1 MAEYENPYQQ
11 YIVDKKDPWSEYHPT
26 PKKKAVKK
34 VISSAG
40 GRSRTQEELPYQ
52 YPVQASRPESASK
65 AEMWRK
71 VKQVW
76 DDCQAL
82 GWDEEDTAEALFGIV
97 EEMTRTTEG
106 K

>member
-1 MAEYENPYQQ
+1 MAEYQNPY
-11 YIVDKKDPWSEYHPT
+11 DKYVFNKLKGDEWSDYHVKPSKRKVVT
-26 PKKKAVKK
+26 ESKPPPKRRDTLPALYPSR
-34 VISSAG
+34 SSN
-40 GRSRTQEELPYQ
+40 REPEL
-52 YPVQASRPESASK
+52 
-65 AEMWRK
+65 WRA

-97 EEMTRTTEG
+97 EELIKQSTED

>member
-1 MAEYENPYQQ
+1 MAEYKNPYQQ
-11 YIVDKKDPWSEYHPT
+11 YIVDKKDPLSEYHPT
-26 PKKKAVKK
+26 PKKK

-52 YPVQASRPESASK
+52 YPERASRPEAVNQ
-65 AEMWRK
+65 AGLWRR

-97 EEMTRTTEG
+97 EELTRTPEG
-106 K
+106 SK

>member
-11 YIVDKKDPWSEYHPT
+11 YIVDKKESWSDYHPK
-26 PKKKAVKK
+26 PEKK
-34 VISSAG
+34 VISSSG
-40 GRSRTQEELPYQ
+40 PRKMNYRQEELPYQ
-52 YPVQASRPESASK
+52 YPVKASRPESSSK
-65 AEMWRK
+65 AELWQK

-97 EEMTRTTEG
+97 EELTRTTEG

>member
-1 MAEYENPYQQ
+1 MTEYQNPH
-11 YIVDKKDPWSEYHPT
+11 DPRPDYHIT

-40 GRSRTQEELPYQ
+40 GRSRAQQELPYE
-52 YPVQASRPESASK
+52 YPVQASRTGLAVK
-65 AEMWRK
+65 AELWRK
-71 VKQVW
+71 VEQVW

-97 EEMTRTTEG
+97 EELTRTPED